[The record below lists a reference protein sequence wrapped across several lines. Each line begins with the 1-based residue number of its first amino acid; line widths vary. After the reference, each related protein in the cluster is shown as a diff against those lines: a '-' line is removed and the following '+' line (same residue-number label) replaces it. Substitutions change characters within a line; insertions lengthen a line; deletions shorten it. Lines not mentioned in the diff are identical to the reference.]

1 VAGKRKPYRSYT
13 VRIKTL
19 IGKIIGLRGSA
30 ASKSKPSPA
39 ESAQAQERLS
49 YDQDGLRSLHNHE
62 FMSDAAFCKAYQR
75 GVLATKSDYRWHWR
89 VHVGLWAA
97 YSASKL
103 EGDFVECGVNRGFL
117 SSAIM
122 DYLNWDSLN
131 KMFYLLDTFSGLD
144 ERYVSEEEIRRKKMD
159 INKQELQSGFY
170 ASSVDSVRENFSQ
183 WKNVQIIVGAIPD
196 TLTAV
201 KGERVAYLHLDMNC
215 APPEVA
221 AFEYFWNR
229 LVPGAFIL
237 LDDYA
242 YYGFE
247 PQKAAMDAAA
257 AAKGLR
263 IVSLPTGQGLLIK
276 PAR

>member
-1 VAGKRKPYRSYT
+1 VKP
-13 VRIKTL
+13 L
-19 IGKIIGLRGSA
+19 
-30 ASKSKPSPA
+30 PA
-39 ESAQAQERLS
+39 EGGQAQDRLY

-62 FMSDAAFCKAYQR
+62 FMSEASFCKAYQR
-75 GVLATKSDYRWHWR
+75 GVTATKTDYRWHWR

-97 YSASKL
+97 YSASQIG
-103 EGDFVECGVNRGFL
+103 GDFVECGVNRGFL

-122 DYLNWDSLN
+122 DYLDWDSLN
-131 KMFYLLDTFSGLD
+131 RTFYLMDTFSGLD
-144 ERYVSEEEIRRKKMD
+144 ERYVSAEEIRGKKMD
-159 INKQELQSGFY
+159 LNQEGLQSGFY
-170 ASSVDSVRENFSQ
+170 TTKVDSVRENFSQ
-183 WKNVQIIVGAIPD
+183 WKNVQIIVGPIPE
-196 TLTAV
+196 TLPAV
-201 KGERVAYLHLDMNC
+201 KGERLAYLHLDMNC

-221 AFEYFWNR
+221 AFEYFWDR

-257 AAKGLR
+257 AAKGLK

-276 PAR
+276 PARQLTAATVSS